1 MTCRLYESFRRIR
14 NKGTSLSLIQVDD
27 LEEMKREVRG
37 EIVKMRRRRED
48 KEVQRRR
55 HEIYAKAASR
65 EATNCVQADTC
76 CAGHEVARL
85 SWSLKLHDRVNKSQP
100 LAPVLI
106 QMPPAHYFT
115 PYAFKIRSNTIPSP
129 ILTSLNCPLTI
140 RFPHN
145 NFTCISLPCMLH
157 IAPLSFLI

>member
-1 MTCRLYESFRRIR
+1 MTCRLHESFRRIR

-76 CAGHEVARL
+76 CAGH
-85 SWSLKLHDRVNKSQP
+85 
-100 LAPVLI
+100 
-106 QMPPAHYFT
+106 
-115 PYAFKIRSNTIPSP
+115 
-129 ILTSLNCPLTI
+129 
-140 RFPHN
+140 
-145 NFTCISLPCMLH
+145 
-157 IAPLSFLI
+157 